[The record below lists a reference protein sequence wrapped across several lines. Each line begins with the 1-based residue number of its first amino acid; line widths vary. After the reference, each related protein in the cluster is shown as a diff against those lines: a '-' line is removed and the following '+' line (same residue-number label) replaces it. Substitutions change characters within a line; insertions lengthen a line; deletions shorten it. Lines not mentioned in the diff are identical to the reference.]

1 MVQTT
6 TKVLTAHIPLPLAE
20 KVDQMAARLERSRG
34 WIMKQALSAWID
46 QEEERS
52 RLTREALADVDAGSV
67 IDHQAVQ
74 AWADSLNTD
83 TPLPVPR

>member
-1 MVQTT
+1 
-6 TKVLTAHIPLPLAE
+6 
-20 KVDQMAARLERSRG
+20 
-34 WIMKQALSAWID
+34 MKQALSAWIN

-52 RLTREALADVDAGSV
+52 RLTREALADVDVGCV

-74 AWADSLNTD
+74 AWANSLETD